1 MRSISRSRPQSIGV
15 LNYALSYLL
24 LLLPTGLL
32 AVLAARTE
40 SPAVT
45 VAVGVQLLLALGLAR
60 SHPVWH
66 PPTSGT
72 VVVLYLI
79 GAIAAWAAFPRSGDW
94 VPFLVQGLLLLVAVA
109 LYAYHDLVRTGTE
122 PLRRAN
128 KWSRRISARRGWPP
142 DLTECRT
149 VPEAVALRAAMRT
162 EPAPALSLL
171 ADKRPQV
178 QVAALGAL
186 EHHTH
191 WRSGEAEMVVRHALR
206 APEPAVRA
214 AAVFALA
221 GVETADLIADL
232 AAFLRDPSVDVRL
245 AAAEALMWNADARW
259 PFAREAVKEALA
271 DPKLVN
277 EGPMFATAGRLPGAA
292 VADLIS
298 WSAEQPPLAKRAI
311 LTVVEHFNGDLLNAE
326 RPELANELATMMLDT
341 EMPPALR
348 VELAGLLRDHH
359 MLTPDLLDRLTNL
372 NQPAPMRLF
381 AAELMLRLNP
391 SDPDGVDVLRG
402 LARQPNR
409 ELALSIAAVLQNTLG
424 IELGLPSGDVQPQSK
439 TAADVARRVLAWA
452 NGGSADPL
460 RPTPGPRPGL
470 KPGSRPRA
478 QGLGTRPPVGPVPTP
493 PADRPRTSPLD
504 ESMLPPPDVPAYGGR
519 DHPAP
524 YSPLDE
530 SMLAPPGRSPLDE
543 SMLAPPPRSPLDDS
557 MLLEGEALAEE
568 EVTEDLLR
576 PPQAPY
582 SPLDESML
590 APDNPPVPPP
600 KPFKRPGPG
609 SVF

>member
-162 EPAPALSLL
+162 EPAPALSL
-171 ADKRPQV
+171 
-178 QVAALGAL
+178 GAL

-206 APEPAVRA
+206 APEPAVAA

-271 DPKLVN
+271 DPKLAN

-311 LTVVEHFNGDLLNAE
+311 LTVVAHFNGD
-326 RPELANELATMMLDT
+326 TC
-341 EMPPALR
+341 
-348 VELAGLLRDHH
+348 
-359 MLTPDLLDRLTNL
+359 
-372 NQPAPMRLF
+372 
-381 AAELMLRLNP
+381 
-391 SDPDGVDVLRG
+391 
-402 LARQPNR
+402 
-409 ELALSIAAVLQNTLG
+409 
-424 IELGLPSGDVQPQSK
+424 
-439 TAADVARRVLAWA
+439 
-452 NGGSADPL
+452 
-460 RPTPGPRPGL
+460 
-470 KPGSRPRA
+470 
-478 QGLGTRPPVGPVPTP
+478 
-493 PADRPRTSPLD
+493 
-504 ESMLPPPDVPAYGGR
+504 
-519 DHPAP
+519 
-524 YSPLDE
+524 
-530 SMLAPPGRSPLDE
+530 
-543 SMLAPPPRSPLDDS
+543 
-557 MLLEGEALAEE
+557 
-568 EVTEDLLR
+568 
-576 PPQAPY
+576 
-582 SPLDESML
+582 
-590 APDNPPVPPP
+590 
-600 KPFKRPGPG
+600 
-609 SVF
+609 